1 MHRGAAHAKAR
12 IARGLAG
19 TQENHDPRSGPAMPP
34 RKGQPQVQGG
44 CPRPTTG
51 RRPRQRAHRDGN
63 GPNRLHHRR
72 VRSEDRRMA
81 RLNLDDDQLRPRRPQ
96 PGHLPTTP
104 GDGSLTHHSD
114 RGMHCVSI
122 RYANRLT
129 EAGIDMSAGSIGDST
144 DNALAETVIGL
155 FKTEV
160 VKHLS
165 PWKTKA
171 CSNGKP

>member
-1 MHRGAAHAKAR
+1 
-12 IARGLAG
+12 
-19 TQENHDPRSGPAMPP
+19 
-34 RKGQPQVQGG
+34 
-44 CPRPTTG
+44 
-51 RRPRQRAHRDGN
+51 
-63 GPNRLHHRR
+63 
-72 VRSEDRRMA
+72 
-81 RLNLDDDQLRPRRPQ
+81 
-96 PGHLPTTP
+96 
-104 GDGSLTHHSD
+104 
-114 RGMHCVSI
+114 MHCVSI